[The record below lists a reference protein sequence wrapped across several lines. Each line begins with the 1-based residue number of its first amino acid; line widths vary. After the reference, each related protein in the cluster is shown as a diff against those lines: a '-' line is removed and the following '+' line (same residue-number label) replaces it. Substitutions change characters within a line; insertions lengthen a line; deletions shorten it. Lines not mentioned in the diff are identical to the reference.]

1 MYNLAYF
8 LMWRTPSKKRARFI
22 VQASILILNLAGGI
36 ERIEPATARILAFR
50 LLSCTSSGSV
60 IRTFWAWNF
69 QLNTRSVLAHP
80 NPKARHLSSEALQQ
94 ESTTQEP

>member
-1 MYNLAYF
+1 MVKSRIEGLSVQSGLLSHVEDA
-8 LMWRTPSKKRARFI
+8 LKKKSAFYRSSFYTDTKPG
-22 VQASILILNLAGGI
+22 GGI

-69 QLNTRSVLAHP
+69 QLNTRSVSST
-80 NPKARHLSSEALQQ
+80 PK
-94 ESTTQEP
+94 P